1 MFLMNVVFYGIGY
14 QMNFIFLIIYFE
26 FDDSLDETCVNL
38 WYSNWDMF

>member
-1 MFLMNVVFYGIGY
+1 MNVVFYGIGY

-38 WYSNWDMF
+38 